1 MADVKHC
8 VVCAWREDCLKKH
21 RATGGLQV
29 NCLDF
34 VRDVSIAREPE
45 PTVREQDKP
54 G

>member
-8 VVCAWREDCLKKH
+8 VVCAWREDCVKKH
-21 RATGGLQV
+21 RATTGIQI

-34 VRDVSIAREPE
+34 VRDASIPREDPK
-45 PTVREQDKP
+45 PREADKS